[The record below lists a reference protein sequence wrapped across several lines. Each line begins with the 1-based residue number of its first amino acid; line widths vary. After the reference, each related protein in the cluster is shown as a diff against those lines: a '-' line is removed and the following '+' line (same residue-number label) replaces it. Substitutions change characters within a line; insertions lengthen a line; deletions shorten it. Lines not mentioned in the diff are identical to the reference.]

1 MPSLREPSSTV
12 RYSSAEHHHKRYGRS
27 FVGKALIDTFGKT
40 DKNGNIIKIN
50 LFGHSFGGA
59 TTRLFTHILA
69 NGAPEE
75 VAAGGDVSEFFKG
88 GKGDYV
94 NSVISIAAPHNGTVS
109 GNVGI
114 AVYHGEYI
122 AAMIANAAGMAGS
135 NYLDLKTNQFGLTR
149 APGEGKASFNLCGI
163 LNYALSNDNCLYDLT
178 LHGACRA
185 RVKIGAAEQYSP
197 LHASFAPL
205 RRTADSRT
213 RPMCSADSGQA
224 ATILSRNQRLT
235 ASSSRAIGS
244 ETTAQCP
251 SRAHSIPRARST
263 TLSLTTRAHMSAA
276 CGMSILLW
284 RTRAQRLARLS
295 HRYIDLYMNQI
306 DIVNA

>member
-1 MPSLREPSSTV
+1 MLSH
-12 RYSSAEHHHKRYGRS
+12 SAEHHHERYGRS

-59 TTRLFTHILA
+59 TTRLFTYILA

-75 VAAGGDVSEFFKG
+75 VAAGDDVSEFFKG

-122 AAMIANAAGMAGS
+122 AAMIANVAGMAGS
-135 NYLDLKTNQFGLTR
+135 NYLDLKLDQFGLTR

-178 LHGACRA
+178 LHGAQELNA
-185 RVKIGAAEQYSP
+185 KIGAVENVYYFSYACCGTDRCARQHGGHGLAY
-197 LHASFAPL
+197 
-205 RRTADSRT
+205 
-213 RPMCSADSGQA
+213 RPH
-224 ATILSRNQRLT
+224 SRNN
-235 ASSSRAIGS
+235 G
-244 ETTAQCP
+244 
-251 SRAHSIPRARST
+251 
-263 TLSLTTRAHMSAA
+263 
-276 CGMSILLW
+276 
-284 RTRAQRLARLS
+284 
-295 HRYIDLYMNQI
+295 
-306 DIVNA
+306 